1 MTLGTN
7 EKKKQVRNSSS
18 KKRYAN
24 EMSENQP
31 TSYTAFQRDV
41 RSLCDNKND
50 KNNSNE
56 QQIYLSIW
64 ILNKR

>member
-1 MTLGTN
+1 MTLGTKRN
-7 EKKKQVRNSSS
+7 RNSSG
-18 KKRYAN
+18 KMRYAN

-31 TSYTAFQRDV
+31 ISYTAFQRDV

-50 KNNSNE
+50 KNE
-56 QQIYLSIW
+56 QQIYLAIW